1 MMLMVS
7 FSNLFVFCLL
17 FFIVPTVMFNPVTYT
32 VTEGDS
38 AVMLNITFVTSQPLL
53 EESIIRIT
61 NIPTAGATN
70 QATG

>member
-1 MMLMVS
+1 
-7 FSNLFVFCLL
+7 
-17 FFIVPTVMFNPVTYT
+17 MFNPVTYT

-61 NIPTAGATN
+61 NIPTAGAAN